1 VTETPP
7 RAALARILAHASSG
21 LGKDGTPKPSL
32 VVRRHAPVQRI
43 ILIVVIALIG
53 LFTLYVIYELGRY
66 NAGYDRLAVAQ
77 QRTEQEVQIERLEKT
92 NHELR
97 TKLAELDTIRIGRAR
112 EQAEVARTIGDLQA
126 QVARES
132 QQLAFFKGL
141 VSQGAAEIGV
151 KIEQVRI
158 SSGHKAGQFM
168 IHLALVRSGRADNIV
183 SGTLGL
189 VVDGSSP
196 GKSADT
202 PLDLTMLTL
211 GKQRELPFNFRFYQN
226 FDQEITLPAG
236 FKPEHLAVEVH
247 STRKDVAPL
256 VQTVIWSPEPAP

>member
-1 VTETPP
+1 MTESASP
-7 RAALARILAHASSG
+7 AARS
-21 LGKDGTPKPSL
+21 KPSL
-32 VVRRHAPVQRI
+32 VVRRHAPIRQI
-43 ILIVVIALIG
+43 ILISAVSLIG

-66 NAGYDRLAVAQ
+66 NAGYDRLVVAQ
-77 QRTEQEVQIERLEKT
+77 QRTEEEVQIERLEKT

-132 QQLAFFKGL
+132 QELAFYRGV

-151 KIEQVRI
+151 KLGQVRI
-158 SSGHKAGQFM
+158 ASGHKSGQFTV
-168 IHLALVRSGRADNIV
+168 HLALVRSGRPDSV
-183 SGTLGL
+183 VTGTLVL
-189 VVDGSSP
+189 VVDGNSG
-196 GKSADT
+196 GKSDDT
-202 PLDLTMLTL
+202 VLDLATLTQ

-226 FDQEITLPAG
+226 FDQEIVIPTG

-247 STRKDVAPL
+247 SSRKDVAPL
-256 VQTVIWSPEPAP
+256 VQTFIWSPEPAP